1 MAHQLDLSR
10 EATVVG
16 ALPKVSL
23 HAIYGF
29 RAPQTMKVQEKV
41 GDHEFTFLVD
51 SESTHNV
58 LTNKAAEM
66 MGINS
71 TREE

>member
-1 MAHQLDLSR
+1 
-10 EATVVG
+10 
-16 ALPKVSL
+16 
-23 HAIYGF
+23 
-29 RAPQTMKVQEKV
+29 MKVQEKV

-51 SESTHNV
+51 SESTHNF